1 MDNKIKI
8 DLSATDISETT
19 DGKRNS
25 QARDW
30 CFTINNPVQT
40 EQEFITYLKTLPDLR
55 YVVFQREKAP
65 ETGTEHYQG
74 YFEFTQPKWFT
85 TIKKHLSKEHIGV
98 DAHIEARRGKR
109 SQAREYCMDEETRI
123 SPQFYEYGE
132 FIEDGERTDLTD
144 IMHDIENGM
153 SFYDL
158 SKKHGNRFIRVMKW
172 AKEYRQSHLENKFKR
187 VFRNMKVYYIYGSAG
202 CGKTSYVF
210 NKHGYDDVYRTTNY
224 EFGWIDDYNGE
235 KILFLDEFRSS
246 FKISEILDYLDGQ
259 PIRIRGRHYN
269 RVACYDTVYIVSNL
283 SLKEQYT
290 NIQQTEPKTWAAF
303 CRRITAVYDYKL
315 LDIHNTNLYA
325 LYWIKREYRTENDDL
340 KMHNYVS
347 SNCRELTTLRTKIE
361 HRTTMLS
368 EQEKQEIVPKSIG
381 LLKIMR
387 NVLLYMNAMV
397 YQESCPSLYK
407 NGIRDTNLVY
417 LSLGNGEHLFN

>member
-1 MDNKIKI
+1 MDENSKIKI
-8 DLSATDISETT
+8 DLPVTDET
-19 DGKRNS
+19 DGKPKKNK

-30 CFTINNPVQT
+30 CFTINNPVQS
-40 EQEFITYLKTLPDLR
+40 EQEFLEYLKTVSDLR
-55 YVVFQREKAP
+55 YAVFQRERAP

-85 TIKKHLSKEHIGV
+85 TIKKYLSKEKIGV
-98 DAHIEARRGKR
+98 DAHIEQRKAKR
-109 SQAREYCMDEETRI
+109 TQARLYCMDEETRI
-123 SPQFYEYGE
+123 CPTYYECGE

-144 IMHDIENGM
+144 IMRDIESDM

-158 SKKHGNRFIRVMKW
+158 SKKHGNRFIRVTKW
-172 AKEYRQSHLENKFKR
+172 AKEYRQAFLENRYKR
-187 VFRNMKVYYIYGSAG
+187 QFRKMQVYYIYGSAG

-210 NKHGYDDVYRTTNY
+210 QKHGYDDVYRTTNY

-290 NIQQTEPKTWAAF
+290 NIQQSEPKTWAAF
-303 CRRITAVYDYKL
+303 CRRITAVYDFDKSKEIPVNKFTGKL
-315 LDIHNTNLYA
+315 KEKTITLIP
-325 LYWIKREYRTENDDL
+325 IDD
-340 KMHNYVS
+340 
-347 SNCRELTTLRTKIE
+347 E
-361 HRTTMLS
+361 
-368 EQEKQEIVPKSIG
+368 G
-381 LLKIMR
+381 D
-387 NVLLYMNAMV
+387 
-397 YQESCPSLYK
+397 CP
-407 NGIRDTNLVY
+407 
-417 LSLGNGEHLFN
+417 F

>member
-40 EQEFITYLKTLPDLR
+40 EQEFLSYLQSVPDLR

-85 TIKKHLSKEHIGV
+85 TIKKYLSKEHIGV

-123 SPQFYEYGE
+123 SPQYYEYGE

-210 NKHGYDDVYRTTNY
+210 QKHGYDDVYRTTNY

-235 KILFLDEFRSS
+235 KILFLDELFN
-246 FKISEILDYLDGQ
+246 FLILDEMENTYTKWVLENCLYLNPLNSIELSGEAMQDKLNDM
-259 PIRIRGRHYN
+259 YW
-269 RVACYDTVYIVSNL
+269 NL
-283 SLKEQYT
+283 DKEQT
-290 NIQQTEPKTWAAF
+290 ALIIQLFENYLYYREKIYKNRKLKNDNELRECISTFKDIFSLFDQVAF
-303 CRRITAVYDYKL
+303 FLHRYFDLDIEDKKVSYLRIFNGDTKCKNGNRL
-315 LDIHNTNLYA
+315 LDIHNTNLFA

-340 KMHNYVS
+340 KMHNYV
-347 SNCRELTTLRTKIE
+347 
-361 HRTTMLS
+361 
-368 EQEKQEIVPKSIG
+368 
-381 LLKIMR
+381 
-387 NVLLYMNAMV
+387 
-397 YQESCPSLYK
+397 
-407 NGIRDTNLVY
+407 
-417 LSLGNGEHLFN
+417 